1 MTRKTPKPRTY
12 AELYAVWRDEVATEL
27 EEAPEA
33 YREDDS
39 NSDLI
44 VHDIGRK
51 VIPEDADFA
60 WAARIIA
67 SKPGLATEV
76 VHADGAT
83 LRGFALA
90 TIRQKVVRDLLK
102 EFEPVFDRLRREGDQ
117 QDPSP

>member
-33 YREDDS
+33 HREDDS

-44 VHDIGRK
+44 VHSIGKRI
-51 VIPEDADFA
+51 IPKEADFA
-60 WAARIIA
+60 WASRIIA
-67 SKPGLATEV
+67 SKPELATEV
-76 VHADGAT
+76 VHASGAT
-83 LRGFALA
+83 LRGFALS

-102 EFEPVFDRLRREGDQ
+102 EFEPVFDRLRREANQ
-117 QDPSP
+117 EDPSP